1 MVVMS
6 KQIAV
11 VAATASSFLSVS
23 AIRHNSNINR
33 GFLGNVV
40 DVDSTDQLEFTSLL
54 RKEQDGS
61 ITKLADASTSN
72 YNFDGDF
79 KIKGHAL
86 LLDQPSSTV
95 GHNYGRSVWE
105 GGIIM
110 AKFLEKQVTSGALK
124 QDKVRGLELGS
135 GTGVGGLSL
144 ALAGADVVLTDKSA
158 VGGESLPTETNLK
171 KNANTIKEAGG
182 SAQFKSLDWAQLP
195 ADKTSFLGGPV
206 DVIFGSDLFGSWS
219 TDPDGP
225 SGCPHCGR
233 LADAISWAAES
244 SPDAKIYFSYTKRE
258 SNALDIFTK
267 ELTKHGL
274 TITKKEDA
282 EGAEGGNI
290 FMLYIGKGSTGSE
303 DAAVSAASTSS
314 DAGEA

>member
-1 MVVMS
+1 MVAMS

-11 VAATASSFLSVS
+11 FATVSSSFLVSVS
-23 AIRHNSNINR
+23 AIRHNNNR

-40 DVDSTDQLEFTSLL
+40 DAEDSDALQFTSLI

-61 ITKLADASTSN
+61 ITKLQDASTSN

-105 GGIIM
+105 GGIVM
-110 AKFLEKQVTSGALK
+110 AKFLEKQVTSGSLK
-124 QDKVRGLELGS
+124 KDKVRGLEFGS

-144 ALAGADVVLTDKSA
+144 ALAGADVILTDKTA
-158 VGGESLPTETNLK
+158 VNGETLPTEDNLK
-171 KNANTIKEAGG
+171 KNLNTIKTAGG
-182 SAQFKSLDWAQLP
+182 SAQFKGLDWAQLP
-195 ADKTSFLGGPV
+195 SDKTSFLGGPV

-219 TDPDGP
+219 TDPEGP

-233 LADAISWAAES
+233 LADAISWAADS
-244 SPDAKIYFSYTKRE
+244 SPDAKIFFSYTKRE

-267 ELTKHGL
+267 ELQKHGL
-274 TITKKEDA
+274 SITKKEDA
-282 EGAEGGNI
+282 EGAAGGNI
-290 FMLYIGKGSTGSE
+290 FMLYIGK
-303 DAAVSAASTSS
+303 AAASGETSS